1 MLQNKKFLKHT
12 KIKNFSIINNFV
24 PNISQNLSKFKI
36 IILSNYSIMNQNLS
50 KSNNLKQLIRQ
61 TIPAI
66 LMLFVFNTVLY
77 AQGNINVRGTVTDNT
92 GEPLIGATV
101 IVKGQSALGTVT
113 DIDGNFQLTVPSEQS
128 VLVFSYVGMST
139 KETKVGKQR
148 NIQVALEEDNQLEE
162 VVVVGYGQQKKASV
176 VGAITQTT
184 GEVLERS
191 AGIGSV
197 SAALTGNL
205 PGIATIASTGQP
217 GEEDPRIYI
226 RGAAAWNQDAQPLI
240 LVDGVKREI
249 KSVDITSVATISV
262 LKDASATAVYGVE
275 GANGVILIT
284 TKRGVEGKARID
296 VGFNATLKAVS
307 KLPRKYDSY
316 DGYMLRNQAIEHE
329 LALGGAAS
337 WAYYRPQT
345 FIDNFRNQDYTVKPN
360 YNAYGDY
367 LGDYSQAERYPN
379 IDWQEEMFKDFTL
392 SYNTNINLSG
402 GTKFVK
408 YFVAFDFQNEGDMT
422 RIWDNHQGYEGG
434 YSYNRLN
441 VRSNL
446 DFQITKTTQF
456 RVNLAGSNAQQK
468 TPRYYYGNS
477 GEFFQQ
483 QQWAGA
489 YRMPPNVYP
498 VRFANGAWG
507 YSRLAASNM
516 ANSPMNVATSGYEL
530 GTITRIFTDFSLEQ
544 NLDFVT
550 KGLIARGTISW
561 DNEFREGNR
570 GIANGPNGGGG
581 HVNNTAYIKPE
592 DGQLLFENE
601 IFATTG
607 FDFFEKR
614 DWEHQAGRVS
624 STSRATEMSL
634 QLFWGREFG
643 VHNITVMG
651 NWKRRIN
658 AGNADLEFK
667 REDWVF
673 RTTYDLM
680 DKYFAEFN
688 GAYNGSQKFSPDNR
702 FAFFCSGAAG
712 WMLSEEKFMRRLKEK
727 RIIDMF
733 KIRGSIGEIGDDSA
747 GDRWAYLTN
756 WQVIGPFTMNIDN
769 SQSIF
774 TGYKEAS
781 VAMPDLRWATV
792 SKKNLGF
799 DYAILGGMFAGS
811 FDWFRDDRY
820 DIFIFGSDRSVP
832 SYYGAAKTPDINKGK
847 IKNTGFEFEVR
858 FNKVLKNGMRFWT
871 NANYTYAHNIIKL
884 KDDPALIP
892 SYRKAQGYSQG
903 QYTSFID
910 NGFIGNYDELYSV
923 PERESNDSQVLIGDH
938 YIVDFNGDGK
948 VDETNDQAPY
958 GYTGT
963 PEHTYNA
970 TVGWEWKGWSM
981 FAQMYGVTGVTRDV
995 TLTSF
1000 PDQLLT
1006 VYDNGKWWNPADGT
1020 GKVVVP
1026 RFNTQVSYN
1035 NGTQFLFDGSYF
1047 RLKNVEVAYTWTKG
1061 WIKNLGFTS
1070 LKIYLN
1076 ANNLFLITK
1085 MPDDRESNYG
1095 WSGGGGAYPTVRRY
1109 NIGFKLYL

>member
-1 MLQNKKFLKHT
+1 M
-12 KIKNFSIINNFV
+12 
-24 PNISQNLSKFKI
+24 
-36 IILSNYSIMNQNLS
+36 
-50 KSNNLKQLIRQ
+50 KQLTNVAR
-61 TIPAI
+61 
-66 LMLFVFNTVLY
+66 TVLLWAKGQCRLSALSLLLLVCASAW
-77 AQGNINVRGTVTDNT
+77 AQGIAIKGTVVDSN
-92 GEPLIGATV
+92 GEPLIGASVV
-101 IVKGQSALGTVT
+101 IKGNTSVGTVT
-113 DIDGNFQLTVPSEQS
+113 DFDGNFALSVPSES
-128 VLVFSYVGMST
+128 STIVVSYVGMNT
-139 KETKVGKQR
+139 KEQKVGKQR
-148 NIQVALEEDNQLEE
+148 TFNVTLTDNTQLSE

-184 GEVLERS
+184 GEVLERA

-249 KSVDITSVATISV
+249 KSVDVTSVATVSV

-345 FIDNFRNQDYTVKPN
+345 FIENFRNQDYTVKPN
-360 YNAYGDY
+360 YDADGNY

-379 IDWQEEMFKDFTL
+379 VDWQEEMFKDFTL
-392 SYNTNINLSG
+392 SYNTNINFSG

-422 RIWDNHQGYEGG
+422 KIWDNNLGFEGG
-434 YSYNRLN
+434 YAYNRLN

-456 RVNLAGSNAQQK
+456 KVNLAGSNAQQK
-468 TPRYYYGNS
+468 SPRYYYGNS

-483 QQWAGA
+483 QNWAGA

-498 VRFANGAWG
+498 VQFANGAWG

-516 ANSPMNVATSGYEL
+516 SNSPMSVSTSGYEL
-530 GTITRIFTDFSLEQ
+530 STITRVFTDFALEQ
-544 NLDFVT
+544 NLDFIT
-550 KGLIARGTISW
+550 KGLVARGTISW
-561 DNEFREGNR
+561 DNQFNEGSR
-570 GIANGPNGGGG
+570 GIGLGPNGDGG
-581 HVNNTAYIKPE
+581 HVNNTAYIVPE
-592 DGQLLFENE
+592 EGQLVWENE
-601 IFATTG
+601 IYPKTG
-607 FDFFEKR
+607 FDFYEKR
-614 DWEHQAGRVS
+614 DWVTKAGNVS
-624 STSRATEMSL
+624 YTSRATEMSL
-634 QLFWGREFG
+634 QLFWARQFG
-643 VHNITVMG
+643 DHNVSLMG

-658 AGNADLEFK
+658 AGNADLENR

-673 RTTYDLM
+673 RTTYDY
-680 DKYFAEFN
+680 KGRYFAEFN

-712 WMLSEEKFMRRLKEK
+712 WMISEEKFMKKLKDK
-727 RIIDMF
+727 GIIDMF
-733 KIRGSIGEIGDDSA
+733 KIRGSIGEIGDDNA
-747 GDRWAYLTN
+747 GARWAYLTGWEVTN
-756 WQVIGPFTMNIDN
+756 KGNGFNISLDGSASPFV
-769 SQSIF
+769 
-774 TGYKEAS
+774 GYKEATI
-781 VAMPDLRWATV
+781 AQPDLRWATV
-792 SKKNLGF
+792 LKKDIGF
-799 DYAILGGMFAGS
+799 DYAFLHGMFAGS

-820 DIFIFGSDRSVP
+820 DIFISGSNRSVP
-832 SYYGAAKTPDINKGK
+832 SYFGAATTPDINKGK
-847 IKNTGFEFEVR
+847 MKNYGFEVEVR
-858 FNKVLKNGMRFWT
+858 FNKVLNNGMRFWT
-871 NANYTYAHNIIKL
+871 NANYTYAHNIIKV

-892 SYRKAQGYSQG
+892 AYRKAQGYSQG
-903 QYTSFID
+903 QYVSFID
-910 NGFIGNYDELYSV
+910 NGFIGTYDELYST
-923 PERESNDSQVLIGDH
+923 PAREKDDSQVLIGDH
-938 YIVDFNGDGK
+938 YIVDFNGDGV

-958 GYTGT
+958 GYTGN

-970 TVGWEWKGWSM
+970 TIGWEWKGWSM
-981 FAQMYGVTGVTRDV
+981 FAQLYGVTGVTRDV

-1000 PDQLLT
+1000 GDQLLT
-1006 VYDNGKWWNPADGT
+1006 VYDTGNWWNAQDGT
-1020 GKVVVP
+1020 GEVVVP
-1026 RFNTQVSYN
+1026 RFSTQVSYN

-1047 RLKNVEVAYTWTKG
+1047 RLKNVEIAYTWSKG
-1061 WIKNLGFTS
+1061 WIKKLGFSS
-1070 LKIYLN
+1070 LKLYLN
-1076 ANNLFLITK
+1076 GNNLFLITK

-1095 WSGGGGAYPTVRRY
+1095 WSGSGGAYPTVRRY
-1109 NIGFKLYL
+1109 NFGFKLYL

>member
-1 MLQNKKFLKHT
+1 
-12 KIKNFSIINNFV
+12 
-24 PNISQNLSKFKI
+24 
-36 IILSNYSIMNQNLS
+36 
-50 KSNNLKQLIRQ
+50 
-61 TIPAI
+61 
-66 LMLFVFNTVLY
+66 MLFAFNSMLY
-77 AQGNINVRGTVTDNT
+77 AQNGITVRGTVTDNT
-92 GEPLIGATV
+92 LEPLIGATV
-101 IVKGQSALGTVT
+101 IVKGQASLGTVT
-113 DIDGNFQLTVPSEQS
+113 DIDGHFQLSVPSENS
-128 VLVFSYVGMST
+128 VLVISYVGMTT
-139 KETKVGKQR
+139 KEVKVGKQR
-148 NIQVALEEDNQLEE
+148 DISVSLSEDATLEE

-184 GEVLERS
+184 GEVLERA

-197 SAALTGNL
+197 GAALTGNL

-249 KSVDITSVATISV
+249 QSVDITSVATISV

-284 TKRGVEGKARID
+284 TKRGQEGKARID

-316 DGYMLRNQAIEHE
+316 DGYMLRNEAIEHE
-329 LALGGAAS
+329 LALGGAGS

-345 FIDNFRNQDYTVKPN
+345 FINNFRNQDYTVRPN
-360 YNAYGDY
+360 YDVDGNY

-379 IDWQEEMFKDFTL
+379 VDWQEEMFKNYTF
-392 SYNTNINLSG
+392 SYNTNLNLSG
-402 GTKFVK
+402 GTKAVK

-422 RIWDNHQGYEGG
+422 RIWDNRQGYEGG

-456 RVNLAGSNAQQK
+456 KVNLAGSNAQQK

-477 GEFFQQ
+477 GEFFQS

-489 YRMPPNVYP
+489 YRMPPNVFP
-498 VRFANGAWG
+498 VQFSNGAWG

-516 ANSPMNVATSGYEL
+516 ANSPMSVATSGFEQN
-530 GTITRIFTDFSLEQ
+530 TNTRIFTDFSLEQ

-550 KGLIARGTISW
+550 KGLVARGTISW
-561 DNEFREGNR
+561 DNQFRESNR
-570 GIANGPNGGGG
+570 GISAAGGG
-581 HVNNTAYIKPE
+581 HVNNTAYILPE

-601 IFATTG
+601 IFASTG

-614 DWEHQAGRVS
+614 DWWHEAGNVS
-624 STSRATEMSL
+624 QTSRATEMSL
-634 QLFWGREFG
+634 QLYWGRQLG
-643 VHNITVMG
+643 QHNVTLMG
-651 NWKRRIN
+651 NWKRRNN
-658 AGNADLEFK
+658 AANSELEFR

-673 RTTYDLM
+673 RTTYDF
-680 DKYFAEFN
+680 KNRYFAEFN

-702 FAFFCSGAAG
+702 FAFFCSGAVG
-712 WMLSEEKFMRRLKEK
+712 WMVTEEKFMKWLVDK
-727 RIIDMF
+727 RIVEMF

-747 GDRWAYLTN
+747 GDRWAYLTSWEVLN
-756 WQVIGPFTMNIDN
+756 NGNGFNMNLDGSSSN
-769 SQSIF
+769 FVS
-774 TGYKEAS
+774 YREAS
-781 VAMPDLRWATV
+781 IANPDLRWATV
-792 SKKNLGF
+792 QKKNIGF
-799 DYAILGGMFAGS
+799 DYAVLNGMFAGS

-820 DIFIFGSDRSVP
+820 DIFIYGSDRSVP
-832 SYYGAAKTPDINKGK
+832 SYYGAYKTPDINKGK
-847 IKNTGFEFEVR
+847 IKNTGFEIEVR
-858 FNKVLKNGMRFWT
+858 FNKVLRNGMRFWANT
-871 NANYTYAHNIIKL
+871 NYTYAHNVIKL

-892 SYRKAQGYSQG
+892 NYRKAQGYSQG
-903 QYTSFID
+903 QVWSFID
-910 NGFIGNYDELYSV
+910 NGYIKTYDELYST
-923 PERESNDSQVLIGDH
+923 PERQTSDEQVLIGDH
-938 YIVDFNGDGK
+938 YIVDFNGDGV
-948 VDETNDQAPY
+948 VDETNDQAPF

-970 TVGWEWKGWSM
+970 TIGWEWKGFSM
-981 FAQMYGVTGVTRDV
+981 FAQLYGVTGVTRDV

-1006 VYDNGKWWNPADGT
+1006 VYDTGKWWNPVDGD
-1020 GKVVVP
+1020 GEVVVP
-1026 RFNTQVSYN
+1026 RFTTQVAYN

-1047 RLKNVEVAYTWTKG
+1047 RLKNVEIAYTWTKG
-1061 WIKNLGFTS
+1061 WIKKLGFTS

-1076 ANNLFLITK
+1076 GNNLLLITK
-1085 MPDDRESNYG
+1085 MPDDRESNMTSSGSYF
-1095 WSGGGGAYPTVRRY
+1095 SGGQGAYPTVRRY
-1109 NIGFKLYL
+1109 NIGFKLYI